1 MSDNDNH
8 MHVYTSSDIEKYLS
22 GELSASEMHALERAA
37 LDDPFLADA
46 LDGIALHRRMPQQ
59 PVFSEDMAQLRGRL
73 QERVQTKQKGKPG
86 AIPLGMRYAAAVI
99 LLLGLGFTAY
109 YMLSDKRMA
118 EAPLAKTEHTPAAQV
133 TRPDSAPAAATPVL
147 KDTDITRSLAS
158 TRPPAPALKKGQQ
171 AISANSAAAA
181 DDVKAEEKEKQDK
194 TTVLAERRAAA
205 QAPSGNI
212 AVDTMKLHLDTSSF
226 YTNTYA
232 NLPKSTPNVSA
243 QLQKRAESVP
253 AIYSDIPRAKDQ
265 LVFTGK
271 VTDVHNRPLPGAFLA
286 LKNNANV
293 NATTDRNGYFNL
305 RLNKM
310 DTNSAVVVNYV
321 GYEQAFMA
329 LNTENTKGNIIQLQ
343 PQSASLNEVT
353 IVGYGAKRK
362 ELLRQNIDAPQ
373 KALSTL
379 AVPADGWPAYK
390 NYLESNKSSVSLD
403 STLRGDET
411 ISFIVGKDGKLSSFK
426 VEQSISPAHDSL
438 VTRIIREGPAWR
450 LLSGKKARARVILTY

>member
-1 MSDNDNH
+1 MSDKDNH
-8 MHVYTSSDIEKYLS
+8 IHMYTSSDIEKYLS
-22 GELSASEMHALERAA
+22 GELSAPEMHALERAA

-59 PVFSEDMAQLRGRL
+59 PVFSEDMSQLQRRL
-73 QERVQTKQKGKPG
+73 QERVQTKEKGKSG
-86 AIPLGMRYAAAVI
+86 VVPLGMRYAAAVI

-118 EAPLAKTEHTPAAQV
+118 EAPLAKHTPPAAAAQV
-133 TRPDSAPAAATPVL
+133 VE
-147 KDTDITRSLAS
+147 DTTSTRSFES
-158 TRPPAPALKKGQQ
+158 TRRPAPALKKGQQ
-171 AISANSAAAA
+171 AISPNSVAAA
-181 DDVKAEEKEKQDK
+181 DDVKAEEKEKQDR
-194 TTVLAERRAAA
+194 TTVLAEGRAVAV
-205 QAPSGNI
+205 APSGNI
-212 AVDTMKLHLDTSSF
+212 ALDTMKLRLDTSSF
-226 YTNTYA
+226 YRNSYA

-253 AIYSDIPRAKDQ
+253 AIYSDIPPAKDQ

-286 LKNNANV
+286 LKNNANI

-411 ISFIVGKDGKLSSFK
+411 ISFIVDREGKLSSFK